1 MLLKYLLW
9 KESPQFS
16 LVFQLEPTLNIKIK
30 IYGFVTY
37 LLSYCVQKSLIIKWM
52 VILVTHL
59 SFKDCKVPTFFF
71 VLSNVKFKF
80 NLYQIKKI
88 QNYFT

>member
-37 LLSYCVQKSLIIKWM
+37 LLSYCVQKTLIIKWI
-52 VILVTHL
+52 VVLVTHL
-59 SFKDCKVPTFFF
+59 SFKDCKVPTVFLKVMLNHI
-71 VLSNVKFKF
+71 VL
-80 NLYQIKKI
+80 
-88 QNYFT
+88 